1 MCECNNIF
9 FLLNLHM
16 VSAAEKSEI
25 PLVGC
30 APQSAEE
37 KISGR
42 LMCMKYKT
50 NKKFLAAG

>member
-9 FLLNLHM
+9 FLLNVRRGIL
-16 VSAAEKSEI
+16 AAAVEKREI

-37 KISGR
+37 K
-42 LMCMKYKT
+42 
-50 NKKFLAAG
+50 AGGLCV

>member
-1 MCECNNIF
+1 VQQY
-9 FLLNLHM
+9 FLFIKP
-16 VSAAEKSEI
+16 AYGFGCGKKEI

-30 APQSAEE
+30 VPQSAEE